1 MATPLTDDQKIF
13 LMKLVIGDVPNNPF
27 YPMFSNDEY
36 LAFLNYTN
44 GVVQRAIR
52 MAAIGASMMLAT
64 INYKEVVGDEQIW
77 SNVSRDYQKA
87 LKDLISESA
96 INALPDGI
104 MPYASG
110 ISWQDIHANN
120 NNPDNVRPELTKI
133 NIQQHYL
140 VFGNRRVLE
149 WPLVIV

>member
-1 MATPLTDDQKIF
+1 MVTLTDDQKIF
-13 LMKLVIGDVPNNPF
+13 LMRLTIGDVLNNPF
-27 YPMFSNDEY
+27 YPMFADEEY
-36 LAFLNYTN
+36 QAFLNYTN

-64 INYKEVVGDEQIW
+64 INYKEVVGDEAIW
-77 SNVSRDYQKA
+77 SNVSRDYQNA
-87 LKDLISESA
+87 LKSLISESA

-110 ISWQDIHANN
+110 ISWADVNANN
-120 NNPDNVRPELTKI
+120 SNPDNVRPQLTQI
-133 NIQQHYL
+133 NMEQHYM
-140 VFGNRRVLE
+140 VFGNRSVLE